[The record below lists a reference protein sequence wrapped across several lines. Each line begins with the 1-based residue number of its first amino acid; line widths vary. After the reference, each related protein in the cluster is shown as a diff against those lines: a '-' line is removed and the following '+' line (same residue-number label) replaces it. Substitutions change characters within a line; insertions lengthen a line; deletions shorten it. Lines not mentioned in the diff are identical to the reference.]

1 MNRMPC
7 IKFISAC
14 TSESNAHP
22 LLSSKL
28 EKLHYWNYCLGYSIR
43 RHIKYMNNPAAIAVT
58 EWRDA
63 MIERKKYRR
72 IADYEIHSKV
82 DLLTSLLQNQQLELE
97 ESHSR
102 YADLY
107 DYAPVG
113 YLTVD
118 EAGNI
123 LSINMTGAALLRKE
137 RTFLIGK
144 PFTDCFFQIDQQT
157 FFDYLQ
163 VVFNA
168 TSKITIDLKIGD
180 THDPLSFIRLESTV
194 ISDKN
199 ICRMIMSDIS
209 QLKRVTNLNRDLL
222 NENRRLMKELFRIQE
237 KERRMLAY
245 ELHDELGQWLT
256 AIRAENEVI
265 LNHTEQNS
273 IISTSARAITECT
286 QKMHQVIRGMLHT
299 LCPLLDSLGLID
311 ALYELKKQWYSY
323 YPEIV
328 LEFRLEGDLTTLDE
342 QIGITV
348 FRLIQEGLNNIYN
361 HAEASWAQVSLSR
374 KTIDNPLV
382 DFLLLK
388 IEDNGKGYDTNQQFT
403 GLGLVSMRERVI
415 AMNGRL
421 TVRSANSEGTE
432 INIRLPIENLDND

>member
-1 MNRMPC
+1 
-7 IKFISAC
+7 
-14 TSESNAHP
+14 
-22 LLSSKL
+22 
-28 EKLHYWNYCLGYSIR
+28 
-43 RHIKYMNNPAAIAVT
+43 
-58 EWRDA
+58 
-63 MIERKKYRR
+63 
-72 IADYEIHSKV
+72 
-82 DLLTSLLQNQQLELE
+82 
-97 ESHSR
+97 
-102 YADLY
+102 
-107 DYAPVG
+107 
-113 YLTVD
+113 
-118 EAGNI
+118 
-123 LSINMTGAALLRKE
+123 
-137 RTFLIGK
+137 
-144 PFTDCFFQIDQQT
+144 
-157 FFDYLQ
+157 
-163 VVFNA
+163 
-168 TSKITIDLKIGD
+168 
-180 THDPLSFIRLESTV
+180 
-194 ISDKN
+194 
-199 ICRMIMSDIS
+199 
-209 QLKRVTNLNRDLL
+209 
-222 NENRRLMKELFRIQE
+222 MKELFRIQE

-421 TVRSANSEGTE
+421 TVRSANNEGTE